1 MENAVEN
8 QDGGG
13 FRSNSMHTTNG
24 WYYDQAYQPY
34 SATRM
39 SSSATGND
47 VITGNCA
54 INVPQARIQITR
66 KRDGKRDIRE
76 LDRIRRKALEGEDE
90 GETKW
95 RQPIEIK

>member
-1 MENAVEN
+1 
-8 QDGGG
+8 
-13 FRSNSMHTTNG
+13 MHITNG

>member
-1 MENAVEN
+1 
-8 QDGGG
+8 
-13 FRSNSMHTTNG
+13 MHITNG

-34 SATRM
+34 SETRM
-39 SSSATGND
+39 LSSATGND